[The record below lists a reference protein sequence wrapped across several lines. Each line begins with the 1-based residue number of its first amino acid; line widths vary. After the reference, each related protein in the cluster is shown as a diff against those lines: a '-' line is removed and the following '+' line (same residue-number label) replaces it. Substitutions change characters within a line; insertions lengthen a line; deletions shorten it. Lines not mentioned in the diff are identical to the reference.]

1 MVDGYY
7 LMIKRNLTLNLVL
20 FDLIYL
26 EEEMLSRITQKGKIK
41 IILLKREPFFYF
53 HVVFIF

>member
-1 MVDGYY
+1 
-7 LMIKRNLTLNLVL
+7 MIKRNLTLNLVL

-26 EEEMLSRITQKGKIK
+26 EEEMFSRIIQKGKIK